1 MTPSYLARLLLL
13 SSASYFLIQLMLSA
27 LVAWTAPR
35 AIGHAKAIDPRRGA
49 HFLFALRILPAAAS
63 AFLVATL
70 CVPSYLRFEPRSGE
84 GEEAG
89 IACIVA
95 AMFGVLLCVFGF
107 AKAIAAV
114 IRSHAY
120 VLRSKMRKTNLDGET
135 AWIVQHGSGLALAG
149 AFSPK
154 LLISERA
161 LATLSESELAA
172 ALRHERA
179 HRSSRD
185 NLKRLMIEFA
195 PAMIPNLRSLE
206 RAWTECAEWAADDEA
221 ANADEDRA
229 QLAGTLV
236 RVARLQSCEAV
247 PALVT
252 PLVDSSE
259 DLSIRVNR
267 LLTPPR
273 FALSFSGKPI
283 VILSALLIAAI
294 AINPAASRFIHSVLE
309 RLLD

>member
-13 SSASYFLIQLMLSA
+13 SSASYFLMQLALSA
-27 LVAWTAPR
+27 LAAWIAPK
-35 AIGHAKAIDPRRGA
+35 AIRHAKAIDPRRGA
-49 HFLFALRILPAAAS
+49 QFLFALRILPAAAS
-63 AFLVATL
+63 ALLVAAL

-84 GEEAG
+84 EEAG
-89 IACIVA
+89 VACVVA
-95 AMFGVLLCVFGF
+95 AMFGALLCAFGI
-107 AKAIAAV
+107 AKAVTAV
-114 IRSHAY
+114 IGSGAY
-120 VLRSKMRKTNLDGET
+120 VRRLKTRKTNLDGET
-135 AWIVQHGSGLALAG
+135 VWIVQHGSGLALAG
-149 AFSPK
+149 AFNPK

-161 LATLSESELAA
+161 YASLSQAEISA

-185 NLKRLMIEFA
+185 NLKRLLIEFA
-195 PAMIPNLRSLE
+195 PAMIPGLRSLD
-206 RAWTECAEWAADDEA
+206 RAWVACAEWAADDEA

-229 QLAGTLV
+229 QLAETLV

-252 PLVDSSE
+252 PLVDASE

-267 LLTPPR
+267 LLTPPKAAR
-273 FALSFSGKPI
+273 GFSGKPI
-283 VILSALLIAAI
+283 VISSALLIAAI
-294 AINPAASRFIHSVLE
+294 AIHPAASRFVHAVLE